1 MGNLHCSLRLLFH
14 FDQCLSL
21 RLISGH
27 SWVSNLVEGK
37 CSVTGYSLDAD
48 LFDKQVGPKR
58 LSLNDVSDDFSC
70 R

>member
-1 MGNLHCSLRLLFH
+1 MHCSLRLLFH

-21 RLISGH
+21 RLVSGQ
-27 SWVSNLVEGK
+27 SWVSNSVEGK